1 MSKNPT
7 YKRVTI
13 TRTSGEWEEIEKR
26 IKKMKRGDIN
36 VYLRGELHKLKN
48 QFTECP
54 GCITPA
60 SGKPKAKQHC
70 VPIDVY
76 EQLEELSKIMKRPIA
91 SIVDDFFIVPLLS
104 PAKT

>member
-1 MSKNPT
+1 MSRNPT

-13 TRTSGEWEEIEKR
+13 TRTLGEWEEIDKR
-26 IKKMKRGDIN
+26 IKDMKRGDVN

-48 QFTECP
+48 KFTECP

-60 SGKPKAKQHC
+60 SGEPTPRQHC

-76 EQLEELSKIMKRPIA
+76 ERLEELSQLMRRPIG
-91 SIVDDFFIVPLLS
+91 SIVDDFFIVPLLL
-104 PAKT
+104 PEKA